1 MTNMVSFNFGVNPV
15 RVLVDERGEPWWI
28 AADVCAVLE
37 LNDTSKAI
45 QGLDDDEKGTNTV
58 PTPGGN
64 QQVSIINEAGRY
76 SLTIRSRKPE
86 AKLFKRWI
94 THEALPTIRKTG
106 TVCR

>member
-1 MTNMVSFNFGVNPV
+1 MFTRHPIDMPM
-15 RVLVDERGEPWWI
+15 RAWRPH
-28 AADVCAVLE
+28 
-37 LNDTSKAI
+37 
-45 QGLDDDEKGTNTV
+45 DEKGTHIMSTL
-58 PTPGGN
+58 GGN

>member
-1 MTNMVSFNFGVNPV
+1 MT
-15 RVLVDERGEPWWI
+15 VLIDGEPWLV
-28 AADVCAVLE
+28 AKDVCEVLG
-37 LNDTSKAI
+37 LADTNRALA
-45 QGLDDDEKGTNTV
+45 GLDDDEKGTHIMSTL
-58 PTPGGN
+58 GGN
-64 QQVSIINEAGRY
+64 QQVSIINEAGLY